1 MASLNIRLTP
11 DDSRAV
17 AELRAENVNVSE
29 LLRKALHDAAGKRR
43 KKKIIWNKARVDA
56 LFAKLDAMSEGAPV
70 PEYIREGIDTT
81 DRHAMSAYMRR
92 KLSKKLG
99 KLANFE

>member
-1 MASLNIRLTP
+1 MASLNIRLTS

-29 LLRKALHDAAGKRR
+29 LLRRALHDAAGKRR
-43 KKKIIWNKARVDA
+43 IKKIVWNKARVDA
-56 LFAKLDAMSEGAPV
+56 LFAKLDAMSEGAPI

-81 DRHAMSAYMRR
+81 DRRAMSAYIRR
-92 KLSKKLG
+92 KLANKIG
-99 KLANFE
+99 KLAQFK